1 MRNDGREPVLMEFLG
16 VKVDKVA
23 GSLLIFI
30 WRSPSSEAFDYACW
44 PLILKVKAGLRRK
57 RENFLILE
65 GYINGSLS
73 RPRRPA
79 TVLTPFPG

>member
-1 MRNDGREPVLMEFLG
+1 MRNDGREPVLMQFLG

-65 GYINGSLS
+65 
-73 RPRRPA
+73 
-79 TVLTPFPG
+79 F

>member
-1 MRNDGREPVLMEFLG
+1 MQFLG

-65 GYINGSLS
+65 
-73 RPRRPA
+73 
-79 TVLTPFPG
+79 F

>member
-1 MRNDGREPVLMEFLG
+1 MRNDGREPVLMQFLG

-23 GSLLIFI
+23 GSLLI

-65 GYINGSLS
+65 
-73 RPRRPA
+73 
-79 TVLTPFPG
+79 F

>member
-1 MRNDGREPVLMEFLG
+1 MQNDGRESVLMEFLG
-16 VKVDKVA
+16 VVDKVA
-23 GSLLIFI
+23 GSLFL
-30 WRSPSSEAFDYACW
+30 WRSPSSEAFDYIRW
-44 PLILKVKAGLRRK
+44 QLILKVKAGLRRK

>member
-23 GSLLIFI
+23 GSLFI

>member
-1 MRNDGREPVLMEFLG
+1 MQFLG